1 MYQVNAFFLLWQIRH
16 YLYFFFWYVIVLIT
30 VCNVLH
36 FSFSSVFNF
45 LFSGCCL
52 IHLGLFLLCLISWRL
67 PLGPAFPSLS
77 MILFPFFLFAYLFSN
92 IPVCLLGPLLFWL
105 RTLENHECLRH
116 HCHQHI
122 TKSGSESLLNWLKI
136 WYERCSSD
144 RFPIR
149 SDTMHAPAKI
159 CILDENQQMKPFKF
173 CQGCHFCSRVW
184 NPFQNVIEM
193 SEDYRL

>member
-1 MYQVNAFFLLWQIRH
+1 MHFFYFNWKIRH
-16 YLYFFFWYVIVLIT
+16 YLYFFFWYVIVFIT

-52 IHLGLFLLCLISWRL
+52 ITLACSCCASSPDGFLWVLHFHLYLWSCFLI
-67 PLGPAFPSLS
+67 
-77 MILFPFFLFAYLFSN
+77 FLFAYLFSN

-105 RTLENHECLRH
+105 RPLENHECLRH

-122 TKSGSESLLNWLKI
+122 TKLGSESLLNWLKI

-149 SDTMHAPAKI
+149 SDIIHALAKI

-173 CQGCHFCSRVW
+173 CQGCHVCSRVW
-184 NPFQNVIEM
+184 KPFQNVIERN
-193 SEDYRL
+193 EDYRL